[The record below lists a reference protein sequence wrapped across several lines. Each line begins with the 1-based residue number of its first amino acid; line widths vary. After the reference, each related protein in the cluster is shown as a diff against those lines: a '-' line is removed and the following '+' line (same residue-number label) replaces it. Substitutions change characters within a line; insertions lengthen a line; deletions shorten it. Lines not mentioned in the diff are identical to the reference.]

1 MFSQWFQRTATG
13 LLAIALLTAP
23 AFAQRGG
30 DARGGGGGGDRGGR
44 GGGFG
49 GSHGGGGG
57 GGSDAIRGGGAP
69 RGNLGSVPSFSRPS
83 TPSLNRGQQ
92 GPTVRSTPQFQQP
105 RQTIRPD
112 APGLRGNTPPGLS
125 NRVPNLTPNTDRLRA
140 PGLTPNLPSQLGN
153 NRGPLGNNR
162 GNVDLRNP
170 NFNNP
175 NRTTVSRP
183 DAFGN
188 RNFNNNDDGRFGNS
202 RNFEREGR
210 NSMQH
215 WNPYRYN
222 GWNRGSW
229 NVWGPGYAYNRYG
242 YGGGSGY
249 GYGYG
254 PWGRYGWYN
263 RPWGRYAAI
272 GLTSWALGSLYYNT
286 GYAAYTNPYYIS
298 QPDYVYNYGQPI
310 VYVGSADPGVEQTP
324 SEEVAA
330 AFQAARA
337 AFRNGDYTASMAHID
352 QAVSKNPNDPALHE
366 FRGLVLFA
374 MQRYQEAAAAVYA
387 VLSVGPG
394 MNWASMSQ
402 LYPSVETYT
411 PQLRALEAAVRQNS
425 QDPNARFL
433 LAYHYMAAGHAD
445 AARTQF
451 QKASVLSPND
461 TVSRQMVRLLTPPEV
476 GSAENTTGA
485 PLEVNALPPAG
496 RPAESTTP
504 VLTNAP
510 GNYQASNGSN
520 GSIQLNL
527 RDDGTF
533 MWNVKQGD
541 TPREFSGKYTL
552 EGKTLALEFQ
562 DGGGMVGTV
571 EPKGDGFHFA
581 VIDGPPN
588 DPGLDFAR
596 K

>member
-1 MFSQWFQRTATG
+1 M
-13 LLAIALLTAP
+13 
-23 AFAQRGG
+23 
-30 DARGGGGGGDRGGR
+30 
-44 GGGFG
+44 
-49 GSHGGGGG
+49 
-57 GGSDAIRGGGAP
+57 
-69 RGNLGSVPSFSRPS
+69 
-83 TPSLNRGQQ
+83 
-92 GPTVRSTPQFQQP
+92 
-105 RQTIRPD
+105 
-112 APGLRGNTPPGLS
+112 
-125 NRVPNLTPNTDRLRA
+125 RVPDR
-140 PGLTPNLPSQLGN
+140 TPNLPNQLGNVPGRGPLGNNRPNDGVRTPDRTPNLPNQLGNAPGRGPLGNNRPGDAIRTPGRDRELPNQLGN

-162 GNVDLRNP
+162 GNDDR
-170 NFNNP
+170 NP

-188 RNFNNNDDGRFGNS
+188 RNFDGRFDNS
-202 RNFEREGR
+202 RNFDRDGR
-210 NSMQH
+210 NSPRH
-215 WNPYRYN
+215 WNPYRNN
-222 GWNRGSW
+222 GWNRGYW

-242 YGGGSGY
+242 YGWGPGY

-272 GLTSWALGSLYYNT
+272 GLASWALGSLYYDT
-286 GYAAYTNPYYIS
+286 GYASYINPYYVS

-310 VYVGSADPGVEQTP
+310 VYVGSADLGVPLTA
-324 SEEVAA
+324 SDDVSA
-330 AFQAARA
+330 AFQAARE
-337 AFRNGDYTASMAHID
+337 AFFNGDYTTALAQID
-352 QAVSKNPNDPALHE
+352 LAVAKNPNDPALHE
-366 FRGLVLFA
+366 FRGLTLFA
-374 MQRYQEAAAAVYA
+374 LQRYPEAAAAVYA

-394 MNWASMSQ
+394 MNWPSMSQ

-411 PQLRALEAAVRQNS
+411 PQLRALEAAVRQNP
-425 QDPNARFL
+425 QDPNVRFL
-433 LAYHYMAAGHAD
+433 LAYHYMATGHAD

-451 QKASVLSPND
+451 QKASVLSSND
-461 TVSRQMVRLLTPPEV
+461 AVSRQMVRLLTPPEA
-476 GSAENTTGA
+476 GSVDNTPAA
-485 PLEVNALPPAG
+485 PVEPNGLPPAA

-510 GNYQASNGSN
+510 GNYEASNGRN

-527 RDDGTF
+527 RNGGTF
-533 MWNVKQGD
+533 TWNVKQGD
-541 TPREFSGKYTL
+541 TPREFTGKYTL

-571 EPKGDGFHFA
+571 EPKGNGFHFA